1 MSKLK
6 DDLIKNIPI
15 MVDPC
20 PMDGPKVS
28 KKATIGAVAIGVTLL
43 ILGKVLGKKK

>member
-15 MVDPC
+15 
-20 PMDGPKVS
+20 MDGPKVS